1 MPSFK
6 PALVLIGTAAVLGSF
21 AVIGLSG
28 RQTAEAKVAA
38 PEPAA
43 KAPAAPLALV
53 MVQPTAAATEASLT
67 LPGTLRAWQATAV
80 HPRAD
85 GYLRRYLADM
95 GDVVKQGQLLAEI
108 ETPEL
113 DQDVLSARA
122 RLAQAKAQ
130 LDLAKITTERYQQLV
145 GKGAVPK
152 LEADTKATAYLAAQA
167 DVSLAQAQ
175 LQRLVSQT
183 GYNAVRA
190 PFAGRI
196 TQRLAEPG
204 QLVNAESALFQ
215 LAQTERLRVTVQV
228 PQTSAGAIAVG
239 QKAEVLLREAPGQ
252 VFAGSISRSAGALD
266 AARTLATEIVLD
278 NAQGQ
283 LLPGASVDVRLAL
296 PSSGTAVLV
305 PNSALIVNGKGSFV
319 AVAENGVAKL
329 RPVQLGRDLGKQT
342 EVLGGLSKE
351 AGVLLG
357 PPDTIADGAA
367 IKVLPPPVEKH

>member
-342 EVLGGLSKE
+342 EVLGGLGKE